1 MVPGMLT
8 GVSRT
13 PLNRTLASSTVGAGG
28 AKQHARREAPAQMEL
43 GALVGAHRG
52 RPHETQRYE
61 ADGIPRERNSRQRI
75 A

>member
-13 PLNRTLASSTVGAGG
+13 PLKRTLASSTVGAGG

-43 GALVGAHRG
+43 GALGGAGQG
-52 RPHETQRYE
+52 RPRETQRYE
-61 ADGIPRERNSRQRI
+61 ADGTPRKRNSRQRI